1 MKKIFSKYFV
11 VAVVAVAMGCISSC
25 KDFDDEMY
33 MSLRGEDVGLENKF
47 ATNLKDSIAKL
58 RNEMKDSLAVARQ
71 ERKALQADLDVHV
84 AYAEAT
90 YATKT
95 ELAAE
100 KSALEQQ
107 IAAGDAALQTKL
119 NATNTRIDSLNKEL
133 NDKIIPQIEFLV
145 GKIGEA
151 EGTLKDAEDRL
162 AKIETEY
169 ATIEYVEDTF
179 ADYYKKAEVYNK
191 EEVDEMLSREKLK
204 ETLFGDSEG
213 GSGEDNPVVESIVQI
228 INQQFY
234 GDGGTTGTPIANLS
248 ELRALAEKADST
260 ATANATSI
268 ETMQN
273 LIDQI
278 KQCNC
283 PVLVDRVVALEN
295 KMDSIEK
302 VCKDL
307 EYNFNV
313 LESRVDTLSGIEET
327 KALAQQAQQKA
338 EQYAK
343 EYTDAA
349 LDAILDYV
357 NPRFTSIEEML
368 AEFYT
373 QIENHADQLLAHDA
387 SIAALNDSVNL
398 LRSDLT
404 SLEERVKKN
413 EEAIASLADRVQN
426 VEDALKNRISGIVL
440 QATKSPVVGYLNI
453 PMGIKSNVLAAYYGE
468 AMNDVYFPTIRT
480 TNLISG
486 EAFTEEEAALLGFS
500 EELLAGEGEVLI
512 DDAEGNAGTLYV
524 TINPAEVDL
533 TGVEFSLVN
542 SRDEVSYVTLG
553 EFNKSEEKLTFG
565 YTRAAQGFYETKAT
579 ITAENVAN
587 AKIRVEYDDVQELAS
602 ELKSSVENLN
612 VNFTGIATSLQ
623 AIVNDVADA
632 TALKA
637 SWEDKMEPYTH
648 NVYSEFALAAMT
660 VKPLSFQFM
669 QGFEM
674 KNFPGITRVSNFIN
688 NAIDKINIALPTFDM
703 DFTAPEIK
711 KIQIKDFDELGV
723 NCIIETTVKYE
734 LNMTVPVE
742 DVVIGEQTVVVP
754 GQTIT
759 VPVAEQKGYGEIN
772 GEKVEVIVPAT
783 TVDVVVNGTTV
794 KVAEQVIT
802 INDVVVNKT
811 LEIPVKYDMTD
822 IIKDLYGN
830 VTEPIEDV
838 NKMLGDLEDFMD
850 DVNKMLEELDAIN
863 DIEQS
868 ITDAKNDIKKEL
880 NGYLERLNNKLCG
893 AINSVH
899 DRLQPNMLLKT
910 EDGFAMLSQVENK
923 PTVLEAANCIL
934 VPTTYT
940 GELLVPAFKKY
951 VAVVGVKDAE
961 GNDVTSAEIANVN
974 TGKLNTVLA
983 GSTTDVEFAGKSGYT
998 YEIVYSA
1005 LDYSGKYSNVRYY
1018 VTVK

>member
-25 KDFDDEMY
+25 KDFDDEIY
-33 MSLRGEDVGLENKF
+33 MSLNKGD
-47 ATNLKDSIAKL
+47 AALKQDLADSIAKL

-71 ERKALQADLDVHV
+71 ERVGLM
-84 AYAEAT
+84 
-90 YATKT
+90 
-95 ELAAE
+95 
-100 KSALEQQ
+100 
-107 IAAGDAALQTKL
+107 TKL
-119 NATNTRIDSLNKEL
+119 KNHIADAKLKHQELERLIQENANADAVTKLELERKIANLKSEL
-133 NDKIIPQIEFLV
+133 NDKIAAEVEKIMAEI
-145 GKIGEA
+145 GKI
-151 EGTLKDAEDRL
+151 DARL
-162 AKIETEY
+162 
-169 ATIEYVEDTF
+169 ATIEADYAKLSYVDSEIQKVKDMF

-191 EEVDEMLSREKLK
+191 DEVDEMLSREELNK
-204 ETLFGDSEG
+204 TLFGDSEG
-213 GSGEDNPVVESIVQI
+213 GPSEESPIVESIVQI

-248 ELRALAEKADST
+248 ELRELAENADLTASANST
-260 ATANATSI
+260 EIAT
-268 ETMQN
+268 MKN

-283 PVLVDRVVALEN
+283 PVLVDRVVALES

-302 VCKDL
+302 VCKNL
-307 EYNFNV
+307 EDNFAV

-349 LDAILDYV
+349 LNAILDYV

-413 EEAIASLADRVQN
+413 EEAIASLTDRVQN

-579 ITAENVAN
+579 ITAENAAN

-637 SWEDKMEPYTH
+637 SWEDKMKPYTH

-669 QGFEM
+669 QNFEM

-688 NAIDKINIALPTFDM
+688 NAIDKINI
-703 DFTAPEIK
+703 EISID
-711 KIQIKDFDELGV
+711 KIDK
-723 NCIIETTVKYE
+723 IEISDID
-734 LNMTVPVE
+734 VPS
-742 DVVIGEQTVVVP
+742 
-754 GQTIT
+754 
-759 VPVAEQKGYGEIN
+759 
-772 GEKVEVIVPAT
+772 
-783 TVDVVVNGTTV
+783 
-794 KVAEQVIT
+794 
-802 INDVVVNKT
+802 
-811 LEIPVKYDMTD
+811 
-822 IIKDLYGN
+822 
-830 VTEPIEDV
+830 
-838 NKMLGDLEDFMD
+838 F
-850 DVNKMLEELDAIN
+850 EELDVNTVVNTFVTIEGTEYPIEVPVKDVVEELYNGMTEPFDNVNEMLADLEKQVNDMLEQLNAVN

-893 AINSVH
+893 VINSVH

-910 EDGFAMLSQVENK
+910 EDGFAMLSQVEKK
-923 PTVLEAANCIL
+923 PTVLEAANCVL

-951 VAVVGVKDAE
+951 VAVVNVKDAE

-998 YEIVYSA
+998 YELVYSA

>member
-25 KDFDDEMY
+25 KDFDDEIY
-33 MSLRGEDVGLENKF
+33 MSLNKGD
-47 ATNLKDSIAKL
+47 AALKQDLADSIAKL

-71 ERKALQADLDVHV
+71 ERVDLMTKLKNHIAD
-84 AYAEAT
+84 AELKHQELERLIQENANADA
-90 YATKT
+90 ATKR
-95 ELAAE
+95 ELEGKIANL
-100 KSALEQQ
+100 KS
-107 IAAGDAALQTKL
+107 
-119 NATNTRIDSLNKEL
+119 EL
-133 NDKIIPQIEFLV
+133 NDKIAAEVEKIMAEI
-145 GKIGEA
+145 GKI
-151 EGTLKDAEDRL
+151 DARL
-162 AKIETEY
+162 
-169 ATIEYVEDTF
+169 ATIEADYAKLSYVDGEIQKVKDMF

-191 EEVDEMLSREKLK
+191 DEVDEMLSREELNK
-204 ETLFGDSEG
+204 TLFGDSEG
-213 GSGEDNPVVESIVQI
+213 GPSEGNPIVGSIVQI
-228 INQQFY
+228 INQQLY

-248 ELRALAEKADST
+248 ELRELAKKADST
-260 ATANATSI
+260 ATANAAKI
-268 ETMQN
+268 ATMDS
-273 LIDQI
+273 LISQI
-278 KQCNC
+278 KQCTC
-283 PVLVDRVVALEN
+283 PVLVDRVIALET
-295 KMDSIEK
+295 KMDSIKE
-302 VCKDL
+302 VCKNL

-349 LDAILDYV
+349 LNAILDYV

-413 EEAIASLADRVQN
+413 EEAIASLTDRVQN

-440 QATKSPVVGYLNI
+440 QATKSPVVGYFNI

-500 EELLAGEGEVLI
+500 EELIAGEGEVLI
-512 DDAEGNAGTLYV
+512 DDAEGNVGTLYV

-553 EFNKSEEKLTFG
+553 ELEKSEEKLTFG
-565 YTRAAQGFYETKAT
+565 YTRAANGFYEAKAT
-579 ITAENVAN
+579 ISATDAVN
-587 AKIRVEYDDVQELAS
+587 AKIRVDLEDMKGLVS
-602 ELKSSVENLN
+602 ELKNGLTNGNMNFANLAASIQSV
-612 VNFTGIATSLQ
+612 
-623 AIVNDVADA
+623 VNDVADA

-648 NVYSEFALAAMT
+648 NVYSEYALAAMT
-660 VKPLSFQFM
+660 VQPLSFQFM
-669 QGFEM
+669 QNVNM
-674 KNFPGITRVSNFIN
+674 QSFPGISRISNFIN
-688 NAIDKINIALPTFDM
+688 STIDKINISLPKFDM

-711 KIQIKDFDELGV
+711 KIAIKDFDELGV
-723 NCIIETTVKYE
+723 NCMIEMNVEYE
-734 LNMTVPVE
+734 LNMSIPVE
-742 DVVIGEQTVVVP
+742 DVIIKEQEILVP

-759 VPVAEQKGYGEIN
+759 VPVPEQK
-772 GEKVEVIVPAT
+772 T
-783 TVDVVVNGTTV
+783 TAVVNGETVEITIPAGTTTVTIDDKTV
-794 KVAEQVIT
+794 KVKEQVIE
-802 INDVVVNKT
+802 IANVPVNET
-811 LEIPVKYDMTD
+811 LQIPVKYDMTD

-838 NKMLGDLEDFMD
+838 NAMLGDLEDFMD

-868 ITDAKNDIKKEL
+868 ITDAKNGIKNEL
-880 NGYLERLNNKLCG
+880 NKFLENLNNSLCN
-893 AINSVH
+893 AINSIN
-899 DRLQPNMLLKT
+899 DRIQPNLLLKT
-910 EDGFAMLSQVENK
+910 EGGFAMLSQVENM
-923 PTVLEAANCIL
+923 PTVLEAANCVL

-940 GELLVPAFKKY
+940 GELIAPAFKKY

>member
-1 MKKIFSKYFV
+1 MMKKIFSKYFV

-25 KDFDDEMY
+25 KDFDDEIY
-33 MSLRGEDVGLENKF
+33 MSLNKGD
-47 ATNLKDSIAKL
+47 AALKQDLADSIAKL

-71 ERKALQADLDVHV
+71 ERVDLMTKLRNHIAD
-84 AYAEAT
+84 AELKHQELERLIQENANADA
-90 YATKT
+90 ATKL
-95 ELAAE
+95 ELEGKIANL
-100 KSALEQQ
+100 KS
-107 IAAGDAALQTKL
+107 
-119 NATNTRIDSLNKEL
+119 EL
-133 NDKIIPQIEFLV
+133 NDKIAAEVEKIMTEI
-145 GKIGEA
+145 GKI
-151 EGTLKDAEDRL
+151 DARL
-162 AKIETEY
+162 
-169 ATIEYVEDTF
+169 ATIEADYAKLSYVDSEIQKVKDMF
-179 ADYYKKAEVYNK
+179 ADYYKKAEADAEFIDN
-191 EEVDEMLSREKLK
+191 EELQAALK
-204 ETLFGDSEG
+204 DLMNNQEATEA
-213 GSGEDNPVVESIVQI
+213 ITQI

-234 GDGGTTGTPIANLS
+234 GDGGATGTPVANLS
-248 ELRALAEKADST
+248 DLRELAEKADST

-268 ETMQN
+268 ETMQD

-283 PVLVDRVVALEN
+283 PVLVDRVEALEA
-295 KMDSIEK
+295 KMDSIEN
-302 VCKDL
+302 VCKNL
-307 EYNFNV
+307 EDNFAV

-327 KALAQQAQQKA
+327 KALAQQAQEKA

-349 LDAILDYV
+349 LDAILNYV
-357 NPRFTSIEEML
+357 NPSFTSIEEML

-373 QIENHADQLLAHDA
+373 QIEDHADQLLAHDA
-387 SIAALNDSVNL
+387 YINNLKDSVNL

-413 EEAIASLADRVQN
+413 EEAIASLTDRVQN

-440 QATKSPVVGYLNI
+440 QATKSPVVGYFNI

-500 EELLAGEGEVLI
+500 EELLAGEGEALI

-524 TINPAEVDL
+524 TINPAEVNLD
-533 TGVEFSLVN
+533 GIEFSLVN
-542 SRDEVSYVTLG
+542 SKDDVSYVTLG

-579 ITAENVAN
+579 ITAENAAN
-587 AKIRVEYDDVQELAS
+587 AKIRVDLEDMKGLVS
-602 ELKSSVENLN
+602 ELKNGLTNGN
-612 VNFTGIATSLQ
+612 VNFTNLATSIQ
-623 AIVNDVADA
+623 AVVNDLADA
-632 TALKA
+632 TAVKA
-637 SWEDKMEPYTH
+637 SWEDKMGPH
-648 NVYSEFALAAMT
+648 SVYSEYALAAMT
-660 VKPLSFQFM
+660 VQPLSFQFM
-669 QGFEM
+669 QNVNM
-674 KNFPGITRVSNFIN
+674 QSFPGISRISNFIN
-688 NAIDKINIALPTFDM
+688 STIDKINISLPKFDM

-711 KIQIKDFDELGV
+711 KIAIKDFDELGV
-723 NCIIETTVKYE
+723 NCIIETTVKYN
-734 LNMTVPVE
+734 LNMSIPVA
-742 DVVIGEQTVVVP
+742 DVTVP
-754 GQTIT
+754 GQDINVPGTTIT
-759 VPVAEQKGYGEIN
+759 VPEQTVTT
-772 GEKVEVIVPAT
+772 KVNSEDVTIVIPAQKVT
-783 TVDVVVNGTTV
+783 IDGQKVKVDGTTV
-794 KVAEQVIT
+794 KIANVE
-802 INDVVVNKT
+802 VNEV

-838 NKMLGDLEDFMD
+838 NAMLGDLEEFMD
-850 DVNKMLEELDAIN
+850 DVNNMLDQLGAIN
-863 DIEQS
+863 DLEQS
-868 ITDAKNDIKKEL
+868 ITDAKNGIKNEL
-880 NGYLERLNNKLCG
+880 NKFLENLNNSLCN
-893 AINSVH
+893 AINSIN
-899 DRLQPNMLLKT
+899 DRIQPNLLLKT
-910 EDGFAMLSQVENK
+910 EGGFAMLSQVENM
-923 PTVLEAANCIL
+923 PTVLEAANCVL

-940 GELLVPAFKKY
+940 GELIAPAFKKF
-951 VAVVGVKDAE
+951 VAVTNVKDAE

>member
-1 MKKIFSKYFV
+1 MMKKIFSKYFV

-25 KDFDDEMY
+25 KDFDDEIY
-33 MSLRGEDVGLENKF
+33 MSLNKGD
-47 ATNLKDSIAKL
+47 AALKQDLADSIAKL

-71 ERKALQADLDVHV
+71 ERVDLMTKLKNHIAD
-84 AYAEAT
+84 AELKHQELERLIQENANADA
-90 YATKT
+90 ATKR
-95 ELAAE
+95 ELEGKIANL
-100 KSALEQQ
+100 KS
-107 IAAGDAALQTKL
+107 
-119 NATNTRIDSLNKEL
+119 EL
-133 NDKIIPQIEFLV
+133 NDKIAAEVEKIMAEI
-145 GKIGEA
+145 GKI
-151 EGTLKDAEDRL
+151 DARL
-162 AKIETEY
+162 
-169 ATIEYVEDTF
+169 ATIEADYAKLSYVDGEIQKVKDMF

-191 EEVDEMLSREKLK
+191 DEVDEMLSREELNK
-204 ETLFGDSEG
+204 TLFGDSEG
-213 GSGEDNPVVESIVQI
+213 GPSEGNPIVGSIVQI
-228 INQQFY
+228 INQQLY

-248 ELRALAEKADST
+248 ELRELAKKADST
-260 ATANATSI
+260 ATANAAKI
-268 ETMQN
+268 ATMDS
-273 LIDQI
+273 LISQI
-278 KQCNC
+278 KQCTC
-283 PVLVDRVVALEN
+283 PVLVDRVIALET
-295 KMDSIEK
+295 KMDSIKE
-302 VCKDL
+302 VCKNL

-338 EQYAK
+338 EQYVK

-349 LDAILDYV
+349 LNAILDYV

-440 QATKSPVVGYLNI
+440 QATKSPVVGYFNI

-468 AMNDVYFPTIRT
+468 ALNDVYFPTIRT
-480 TNLISG
+480 ANLVSG
-486 EAFTEEEAALLGFS
+486 EPLTEAEAALLGLND
-500 EELLAGEGEVLI
+500 EALYGQGEVLI
-512 DDAEGNAGTLYV
+512 DDAEGNAGTLYM

-533 TGVEFSLVN
+533 EGVEFALVN
-542 SRDEVSYVTLG
+542 SVEETSYVILS
-553 EFNKSEEKLTFG
+553 EPVESEEKLTFG
-565 YTRAAQGFYETKAT
+565 YTRAGNGFYEAKAT
-579 ITAENVAN
+579 ISAENAAN
-587 AKIRVEYDDVQELAS
+587 AKIRVEYDDVKELAS

-612 VNFTGIATSLQ
+612 VNFTGIATSIQ

-632 TALKA
+632 TAVKA
-637 SWEDKMEPYTH
+637 SWEDKMETH
-648 NVYSEFALAAMT
+648 NVYSEYALAAMT

-669 QGFEM
+669 QNFEM

-723 NCIIETTVKYE
+723 NCIIETTVQYE

-754 GQTIT
+754 GQTIS

-794 KVAEQVIT
+794 KVDEQVIT

-838 NKMLGDLEDFMD
+838 NAMLGDFEDFMD
-850 DVNKMLEELDAIN
+850 DVNKMLEQLDAIN

-923 PTVLEAANCIL
+923 PTVIEAANCVL

-951 VAVVGVKDAE
+951 VAVVNVKDAE

>member
-25 KDFDDEMY
+25 KDFDDEIY
-33 MSLRGEDVGLENKF
+33 MSLNKGD
-47 ATNLKDSIAKL
+47 AALKQDLADSIAKL

-71 ERKALQADLDVHV
+71 ERVDLMTKLKNHIAD
-84 AYAEAT
+84 AELKHQELERLIQENANADA
-90 YATKT
+90 ATKL
-95 ELAAE
+95 ELEGKIANL
-100 KSALEQQ
+100 KS
-107 IAAGDAALQTKL
+107 
-119 NATNTRIDSLNKEL
+119 EL
-133 NDKIIPQIEFLV
+133 NDKIAAEVEKIMAEI
-145 GKIGEA
+145 GKI
-151 EGTLKDAEDRL
+151 DVRL
-162 AKIETEY
+162 
-169 ATIEYVEDTF
+169 ATIEADYAKLSYVDSEIQKVKDMF
-179 ADYYKKAEVYNK
+179 ADYYKKAEADAEFIDN
-191 EEVDEMLSREKLK
+191 EELQAALK
-204 ETLFGDSEG
+204 DLMNNQEATEA
-213 GSGEDNPVVESIVQI
+213 ITQI

-234 GDGGTTGTPIANLS
+234 GDGGATGTPVANLS
-248 ELRALAEKADST
+248 DLRELAEKADST

-268 ETMQN
+268 ETMQD

-283 PVLVDRVVALEN
+283 PVLVDRVEALEA
-295 KMDSIEK
+295 KMDSIEN
-302 VCKDL
+302 VCKNL
-307 EYNFNV
+307 EDNFAV

-327 KALAQQAQQKA
+327 KALAQQAQEKA

-349 LDAILDYV
+349 LDAILNYV

-373 QIENHADQLLAHDA
+373 QIEDHADQLLAHDA
-387 SIAALNDSVNL
+387 DINNLKDSVNL

-413 EEAIASLADRVQN
+413 EEAIASLTDRVQN

-440 QATKSPVVGYLNI
+440 QATKSPVVGYFNI

-553 EFNKSEEKLTFG
+553 ELEKSEEKLTFG
-565 YTRAAQGFYETKAT
+565 YTRAANGFYEAKAT
-579 ITAENVAN
+579 ISATDAVN
-587 AKIRVEYDDVQELAS
+587 AKIRVDLEDMKGLVS
-602 ELKSSVENLN
+602 ELKNGLTNGNMNFANLAASIQSV
-612 VNFTGIATSLQ
+612 
-623 AIVNDVADA
+623 VNDVADA

-648 NVYSEFALAAMT
+648 NVYSEYALAAMT
-660 VKPLSFQFM
+660 VQPLSFQFM
-669 QGFEM
+669 QNVNM
-674 KNFPGITRVSNFIN
+674 QSFPGISRISNFIN
-688 NAIDKINIALPTFDM
+688 STIDKINISLPKFDM

-711 KIQIKDFDELGV
+711 KIAIKDFDELGV
-723 NCIIETTVKYE
+723 NCMIEMNVEYE
-734 LNMTVPVE
+734 LNMSIPVE
-742 DVVIGEQTVVVP
+742 DVIIKEQEILVP

-759 VPVAEQKGYGEIN
+759 VPVPEQK
-772 GEKVEVIVPAT
+772 T
-783 TVDVVVNGTTV
+783 TAVVNGETVEITIPAGTTTVTIDDKTV
-794 KVAEQVIT
+794 KVKEQVIE
-802 INDVVVNKT
+802 IANVPVNET
-811 LEIPVKYDMTD
+811 LQIPVKYDMTD

-838 NKMLGDLEDFMD
+838 NAMLGDLEDFMD

-868 ITDAKNDIKKEL
+868 ITDAKNGIKNEL
-880 NGYLERLNNKLCG
+880 NKFLENLNNSLCN
-893 AINSVH
+893 AINSIN
-899 DRLQPNMLLKT
+899 DRIQPNLLLKT
-910 EDGFAMLSQVENK
+910 EGGFAMLSQVENM
-923 PTVLEAANCIL
+923 PTVLEAANCVL

-940 GELLVPAFKKY
+940 GELIAPAFKKY

>member
-58 RNEMKDSLAVARQ
+58 RTEMKDSLSVARQ
-71 ERKALQADLDVHV
+71 ERQEIQDSLDRYILKAEKL
-84 AYAEAT
+84 
-90 YATKT
+90 YATKE
-95 ELAAE
+95 ELADTAE
-100 KSALEQQ
+100 VL
-107 IAAGDAALQTKL
+107 
-119 NATNTRIDSLNKEL
+119 REL
-133 NDKIIPQIEFLV
+133 
-145 GKIGEA
+145 
-151 EGTLKDAEDRL
+151 L
-162 AKIETEY
+162 AKEIEETVDSITVVADSVGRVAGRVKVLEENYEKLDEIY
-169 ATIEYVEDTF
+169 ATIESVEDTLES
-179 ADYYKKAEVYNK
+179 YYTMA
-191 EEVDEMLSREKLK
+191 EVDELISDENLEKALK
-204 ETLFGDSEG
+204 RILKKKDDGETPGE
-213 GSGEDNPVVESIVQI
+213 GEDPLDVRGMIQQIVYEMFRNSES
-228 INQQFY
+228 
-234 GDGGTTGTPIANLS
+234 GDEESPFDLS
-248 ELRALAEKADST
+248 DLTNKAETAYDKALANET
-260 ATANATSI
+260 AI
-268 ETMQN
+268 QTMQG
-273 LIDQI
+273 LINQI

-283 PVLVDRVVALEN
+283 PVLVERVEVLEN

-327 KALAQQAQQKA
+327 KALAQQAQNKA

-349 LDAILDYV
+349 LDAVLDYV

-387 SIAALNDSVNL
+387 SIAALKDSVEL

-404 SLEERVKKN
+404 SLEKRIKKN
-413 EEAIASLADRVQN
+413 EEAIEDLTERMEI
-426 VEDALKNRISGIVL
+426 VEGALQNRISSVVL
-440 QATKSPVVGYLNI
+440 QATKSPVVGYFNI
-453 PMGIKSNVLAAYYGE
+453 PMGVKSNVLAAYYGE

-480 TNLISG
+480 ANLISG
-486 EAFTEEEAALLGFS
+486 EPLTEAEAALLNLKDEVLYGQ
-500 EELLAGEGEVLI
+500 GEVLI
-512 DDAEGNAGTLYV
+512 DDTEGNAGTLYV

-533 TGVEFSLVN
+533 TGVYFNLVN
-542 SRDEVSYVTLG
+542 SLDEVSYVTLG
-553 EFNKSEEKLTFG
+553 SFEESKEKLTFG
-565 YTRAAQGFYETKAT
+565 YTRAANGFYEAKAT
-579 ITAENVAN
+579 ITAKDAAN
-587 AKIRVEYDDVQELAS
+587 AKIRVEYDDVKELAS
-602 ELKSSVENLN
+602 ELKNSVENLN

-623 AIVNDVADA
+623 SIVNDVADA
-632 TALKA
+632 TAVKA
-637 SWEDKMEPYTH
+637 YWKDDMGDH
-648 NVYSEFALAAMT
+648 NVYSEYALAAMT

-669 QGFEM
+669 QNFEM

-723 NCIIETTVKYE
+723 NCIIETTVQYE
-734 LNMTVPVE
+734 LNMTVPVD

-754 GQTIT
+754 GQTIS

-783 TVDVVVNGTTV
+783 TVDVIVNGTTV
-794 KVAEQVIT
+794 KVDEQVIT

-838 NKMLGDLEDFMD
+838 NAMLGDLEDFMD
-850 DVNKMLEELDAIN
+850 DVNKMLEQLDAIN

-910 EDGFAMLSQVENK
+910 EDGFAMLSQVKNM
-923 PTVLEAANCIL
+923 PTELDAANCVL

-951 VAVVGVKDAE
+951 VAVVNVKDAE

-983 GSTTDVEFAGKSGYT
+983 GSTTEIEFAGKSGYT
-998 YEIVYSA
+998 YELVYSA

>member
-33 MSLRGEDVGLENKF
+33 SELRGQDVALKTDLDALRQEMLAGLEN
-47 ATNLKDSIAKL
+47 
-58 RNEMKDSLAVARQ
+58 ARQ
-71 ERKALQADLDVHV
+71 EREALQTALNEYIAH
-84 AYAEAT
+84 AEAT
-90 YATKT
+90 YATKA

-100 KSALEQQ
+100 KAALENLIQQ
-107 IAAGDAALQTKL
+107 NASADAATKTELLNKIAALDTRVKALE
-119 NATNTRIDSLNKEL
+119 DEL
-133 NDKIIPQIEFLV
+133 DKVVPQVENLIA
-145 GKIGEA
+145 KIGEA

-162 AKIETEY
+162 AKLEADY
-169 ATIEYVEDTF
+169 ATKQYVDEKF
-179 ADYYKKAEVYNK
+179 ADYYNKAATDDKFVDNDELQAALKDLMNN
-191 EEVDEMLSREKLK
+191 EEATEAI
-204 ETLFGDSEG
+204 T
-213 GSGEDNPVVESIVQI
+213 QI

-234 GDGGTTGTPIANLS
+234 GDGGGEGTPVANLS
-248 ELRALAEKADST
+248 DLRELAEKADST

-268 ETMQN
+268 EAMKKQ
-273 LIDQI
+273 IEQI

-295 KMDSIEK
+295 KMDSIKE
-302 VCKDL
+302 VCKNL

-327 KALAQQAQQKA
+327 KALAQQAQEKA

-413 EEAIASLADRVQN
+413 EEAIASLTDRVQN

-480 TNLISG
+480 ANLVSG
-486 EAFTEEEAALLGFS
+486 EPLTEAEAALLGLND
-500 EELLAGEGEVLI
+500 EVLYGQGEVLI
-512 DDAEGNAGTLYV
+512 DDAEGNAGTLYM

-533 TGVEFSLVN
+533 EGVEFALVN
-542 SRDEVSYVTLG
+542 SIEETSYVTLS
-553 EFNKSEEKLTFG
+553 EPVESEEKLTFG
-565 YTRAAQGFYETKAT
+565 YTRAGNGFYEAKAT
-579 ITAENVAN
+579 ISAENAAN
-587 AKIRVEYDDVQELAS
+587 AKIRVEYDDVKELAS
-602 ELKSSVENLN
+602 KLKSSVENLN
-612 VNFTGIATSLQ
+612 VNFTGIATSIQ

-632 TALKA
+632 TAVKA
-637 SWEDKMEPYTH
+637 SWEDKMETH
-648 NVYSEFALAAMT
+648 NVYSEYALAAMT

-669 QGFEM
+669 QNFEM

-723 NCIIETTVKYE
+723 NCIIETTVQYE

-754 GQTIT
+754 GQTIS

-794 KVAEQVIT
+794 KVDEQVIT

-838 NKMLGDLEDFMD
+838 NAMLGDLEDFMD
-850 DVNKMLEELDAIN
+850 DVNKMLEQLDAIN

-923 PTVLEAANCIL
+923 PTVIEAVNCVL

-951 VAVVGVKDAE
+951 VAVVNVKDAE

-1005 LDYSGKYSNVRYY
+1005 LDYRGKYSNVRYY

>member
-33 MSLRGEDVGLENKF
+33 MSLRGEDVGLQK
-47 ATNLKDSIAKL
+47 NLTDSIAKL

-71 ERKALQADLDVHV
+71 ERNDLRTDLNNHITL
-84 AYAEAT
+84 AENT

-95 ELAAE
+95 ALKDSIAD
-100 KSALEQQ
+100 LEQRLLV
-107 IAAGDAALQTKL
+107 ADGNLKTELQGKINKT
-119 NATNTRIDSLNKEL
+119 NARIDSLNAEL
-133 NDKIIPQIEFLV
+133 NTKHIPNIE
-145 GKIGEA
+145 KNI
-151 EGTLKDAEDRL
+151 KDIAALDGRIKADSVRL
-162 AKIETEY
+162 DNIEKTY
-169 ATIEYVEDTF
+169 ATIQFVKDTLNN
-179 ADYYKKAEVYNK
+179 YYTKAEVDEK
-191 EEVDEMLSREKLK
+191 FVDNDELHAALRDLMNNQEAT
-204 ETLFGDSEG
+204 EAIT
-213 GSGEDNPVVESIVQI
+213 QI

-302 VCKDL
+302 VCKNL

-373 QIENHADQLLAHDA
+373 QIENHADQLLAYDA
-387 SIAALNDSVNL
+387 DINNLKDSVNL

-413 EEAIASLADRVQN
+413 EEAIASLTDRVQN

-579 ITAENVAN
+579 ITAENAAN

-637 SWEDKMEPYTH
+637 SWEDKMKPYTH

-669 QGFEM
+669 QNFEM

-723 NCIIETTVKYE
+723 NCIIETTVQYE

-754 GQTIT
+754 GQTIS

-794 KVAEQVIT
+794 KVDEQVIT

-838 NKMLGDLEDFMD
+838 NAMLGDLEDFMD
-850 DVNKMLEELDAIN
+850 DVNKMLEQLDAIN

-923 PTVLEAANCIL
+923 PTVIEAANCVL

-951 VAVVGVKDAE
+951 VAVVNVKDAE

>member
-25 KDFDDEMY
+25 KDFDDEIY
-33 MSLRGEDVGLENKF
+33 MSLNKGD
-47 ATNLKDSIAKL
+47 AALKQDLADSIAKL

-71 ERKALQADLDVHV
+71 ERVGLMTKLKNHIAD
-84 AYAEAT
+84 AELKHQELERLIQENANADA
-90 YATKT
+90 ATKR
-95 ELAAE
+95 ELEGKIANL
-100 KSALEQQ
+100 KS
-107 IAAGDAALQTKL
+107 
-119 NATNTRIDSLNKEL
+119 EL
-133 NDKIIPQIEFLV
+133 NDKIAAEVEKIMAEI
-145 GKIGEA
+145 GKI
-151 EGTLKDAEDRL
+151 DARL
-162 AKIETEY
+162 
-169 ATIEYVEDTF
+169 ATIEADYAKLSYVDGEIQKVKDMF

-191 EEVDEMLSREKLK
+191 DEVDEMLSREELNK
-204 ETLFGDSEG
+204 TLFGDSEG
-213 GSGEDNPVVESIVQI
+213 GPSEGNPIVGSIVQI
-228 INQQFY
+228 INQQLY
-234 GDGGTTGTPIANLS
+234 GDGGTTGTSIANLS
-248 ELRALAEKADST
+248 ELRELAKKADST
-260 ATANATSI
+260 ATANAAKI
-268 ETMQN
+268 ATMDS
-273 LIDQI
+273 LISQI
-278 KQCNC
+278 KQCTC
-283 PVLVDRVVALEN
+283 PVLVDRVIALET
-295 KMDSIEK
+295 KMDSIKE
-302 VCKDL
+302 VCKNL

-349 LDAILDYV
+349 LNAILDYV

-387 SIAALNDSVNL
+387 SIAAMNDSVNL

-413 EEAIASLADRVQN
+413 EEAIASLTDRVQN

-440 QATKSPVVGYLNI
+440 QATKSPVVGYFNI

-468 AMNDVYFPTIRT
+468 ALNDVYFPTIRT
-480 TNLISG
+480 ANLVSG
-486 EAFTEEEAALLGFS
+486 EPLTEAEAALLGLND
-500 EELLAGEGEVLI
+500 EALYGQGEVLI
-512 DDAEGNAGTLYV
+512 DDAEGNAGTLYM

-533 TGVEFSLVN
+533 EGVEFALVN
-542 SRDEVSYVTLG
+542 SVEETSYVILS
-553 EFNKSEEKLTFG
+553 EPVESEEKLTFG
-565 YTRAAQGFYETKAT
+565 YTRAGNGFYEAKAT
-579 ITAENVAN
+579 ISAENAAN
-587 AKIRVEYDDVQELAS
+587 AKIRVEYDDVKELAS

-612 VNFTGIATSLQ
+612 VNFTGIATSIQ

-632 TALKA
+632 TAVKA
-637 SWEDKMEPYTH
+637 SWEDKMETH
-648 NVYSEFALAAMT
+648 NVYSEYALAAMT

-723 NCIIETTVKYE
+723 NCIIETTVQYE

-754 GQTIT
+754 GQTIS

-794 KVAEQVIT
+794 KVDEQVIT

-838 NKMLGDLEDFMD
+838 NAMLGDLEDFMD
-850 DVNKMLEELDAIN
+850 DVNKMLEQLDAIN

-910 EDGFAMLSQVENK
+910 EDGFAMLSQVENM
-923 PTVLEAANCIL
+923 PTVLEAANCVL

-940 GELLVPAFKKY
+940 GELIAPAFKKY

>member
-1 MKKIFSKYFV
+1 MMKKIFSKYFV

-33 MSLRGEDVGLENKF
+33 SELRGQDVALKTDLDALRQEMLAGLEN
-47 ATNLKDSIAKL
+47 
-58 RNEMKDSLAVARQ
+58 ARQ
-71 ERKALQADLDVHV
+71 EREALQTALNEHI
-84 AYAEAT
+84 AHAEAT
-90 YATKT
+90 YATKA

-100 KSALEQQ
+100 KAALENLIQQ
-107 IAAGDAALQTKL
+107 NANADAATKAELLNKIAALDTRVKALE
-119 NATNTRIDSLNKEL
+119 DEL
-133 NDKIIPQIEFLV
+133 DKVVPQVENLIA
-145 GKIGEA
+145 KIGEA

-162 AKIETEY
+162 AKLEADY
-169 ATIEYVEDTF
+169 ATKQYVDEKF
-179 ADYYKKAEVYNK
+179 ADYYNKAATDEK
-191 EEVDEMLSREKLK
+191 FVDNDELQAALENLM
-204 ETLFGDSEG
+204 DNEG
-213 GSGEDNPVVESIVQI
+213 AAEAVTKI
-228 INQQFY
+228 IYQQLY
-234 GDGGTTGTPIANLS
+234 GDGGDEETPVANLS
-248 ELRALAEKADST
+248 DLRELAEKADST

-268 ETMQN
+268 EAMKKQ
-273 LIDQI
+273 IEQI

-295 KMDSIEK
+295 KMDSIEN
-302 VCKDL
+302 VCKNL
-307 EYNFNV
+307 EDNFAV

-327 KALAQQAQQKA
+327 KALAQQAQEKA

-349 LDAILDYV
+349 LNAILDYV

-398 LRSDLT
+398 LRADLT

-440 QATKSPVVGYLNI
+440 QATKSPVVGYFNI

-468 AMNDVYFPTIRT
+468 ALNDVYFPTIRT
-480 TNLISG
+480 ANLVSG
-486 EAFTEEEAALLGFS
+486 EPLTEAEAALLGLND
-500 EELLAGEGEVLI
+500 EVLYGQGEVLI
-512 DDAEGNAGTLYV
+512 DDAEGNAGTLYM

-533 TGVEFSLVN
+533 EGVEFALVN
-542 SRDEVSYVTLG
+542 SVEETSYVILN
-553 EFNKSEEKLTFG
+553 EPVESEEKLTFG
-565 YTRAAQGFYETKAT
+565 YTRAGNGFYEAKAT
-579 ITAENVAN
+579 ISAENAAN
-587 AKIRVEYDDVQELAS
+587 AKIRVEYDDVKELAS
-602 ELKSSVENLN
+602 ELKNSVENLN
-612 VNFTGIATSLQ
+612 VNFTGIATSIQ

-632 TALKA
+632 TAVKA
-637 SWEDKMEPYTH
+637 SWEDKMETH
-648 NVYSEFALAAMT
+648 NVYSEYALAAMT

-711 KIQIKDFDELGV
+711 KIQIKNFDELGV
-723 NCIIETTVKYE
+723 NCIIETTVQYE

-759 VPVAEQKGYGEIN
+759 VPIAEQKGYGEIN

-838 NKMLGDLEDFMD
+838 NAMLGDLEEFMD

-893 AINSVH
+893 VINSVH

-923 PTVLEAANCIL
+923 PTVLEAANCVL

-951 VAVVGVKDAE
+951 VAVVNVKDAE

>member
-1 MKKIFSKYFV
+1 MMKKIFSKYFV

-33 MSLRGEDVGLENKF
+33 SELRGQDVALKTDLDALRQEMLAGLEN
-47 ATNLKDSIAKL
+47 
-58 RNEMKDSLAVARQ
+58 ARQ
-71 ERKALQADLDVHV
+71 EREALQTALNEHI
-84 AYAEAT
+84 AHAEAT
-90 YATKT
+90 YATKA

-100 KSALEQQ
+100 KAALENLIQQ
-107 IAAGDAALQTKL
+107 NANADAATKAELLNKIAALDTRVKALEDELDKVVPQVENLITRIGDA
-119 NATNTRIDSLNKEL
+119 E
-133 NDKIIPQIEFLV
+133 V
-145 GKIGEA
+145 
-151 EGTLKDAEDRL
+151 RL
-162 AKIETEY
+162 DVLEQEY
-169 ATIEYVEDTF
+169 AKTIYVDGEIQKVKEMF
-179 ADYYKKAEVYNK
+179 EDYYTMA
-191 EEVDEMLSREKLK
+191 EVDELLSKEKLN
-204 ETLFGDSEG
+204 ETLFGSGDG
-213 GSGEDNPVVESIVQI
+213 GSGESGGSENPIVQSIINI
-228 INQQFY
+228 INQEFEV
-234 GDGGTTGTPIANLS
+234 DGVGNLS
-248 ELRALAEKADST
+248 ELRELAEKADST
-260 ATANATSI
+260 ASANATSI
-268 ETMQN
+268 EAMKKQ
-273 LIDQI
+273 IEQI

-283 PVLVDRVVALEN
+283 PVLVDRVVALET
-295 KMDSIEK
+295 KMDSIKE
-302 VCKDL
+302 VCKNL

-349 LDAILDYV
+349 LNAILDYV

-373 QIENHADQLLAHDA
+373 QIQNHADQLLAHDA

-413 EEAIASLADRVQN
+413 EEAIASLTDRVQN

-440 QATKSPVVGYLNI
+440 QATKSPVVGYFNI

-468 AMNDVYFPTIRT
+468 ALNDVYFPTIRT
-480 TNLISG
+480 ANLVSG
-486 EAFTEEEAALLGFS
+486 EPLTEAEAALLGLND
-500 EELLAGEGEVLI
+500 EALYGQGEVLI
-512 DDAEGNAGTLYV
+512 DDAEGNAGTLYM

-533 TGVEFSLVN
+533 EGVEFALVN
-542 SRDEVSYVTLG
+542 SVEETSYVILS
-553 EFNKSEEKLTFG
+553 EPVESEEKLTFG
-565 YTRAAQGFYETKAT
+565 YTRAGNGFYEAKAT
-579 ITAENVAN
+579 ISAENAAN
-587 AKIRVEYDDVQELAS
+587 AKIRVEYDDVKELAS

-612 VNFTGIATSLQ
+612 VNFTGIATSIQ

-632 TALKA
+632 TAVKA
-637 SWEDKMEPYTH
+637 SWEDKMETH
-648 NVYSEFALAAMT
+648 NVYSEYALAAMT

-669 QGFEM
+669 QNFEM

-754 GQTIT
+754 GQTIS

-783 TVDVVVNGTTV
+783 TVDVIVNGTTV
-794 KVAEQVIT
+794 KVDEQVIT

-838 NKMLGDLEDFMD
+838 NAMLGDLEDFMD
-850 DVNKMLEELDAIN
+850 DVNKMLEQLDAIN

-880 NGYLERLNNKLCG
+880 NGYLERLNNKLCA

-923 PTVLEAANCIL
+923 PTVIEAANCVL

-951 VAVVGVKDAE
+951 VAVVNVKDAE

>member
-33 MSLRGEDVGLENKF
+33 MSLRGEDVGLQK
-47 ATNLKDSIAKL
+47 NLADSIAQL
-58 RNEMKDSLAVARQ
+58 RKEMKDGLEVARQ
-71 ERKALQADLDVHV
+71 ERDALR
-84 AYAEAT
+84 EALNERIDSVKDN

-95 ELAAE
+95 ELNNA
-100 KSALEQQ
+100 
-107 IAAGDAALQTKL
+107 IAGLRNDLTNADAALKT
-119 NATNTRIDSLNKEL
+119 EL
-133 NDKIIPQIEFLV
+133 LQKI
-145 GKIGEA
+145 
-151 EGTLKDAEDRL
+151 
-162 AKIETEY
+162 
-169 ATIEYVEDTF
+169 
-179 ADYYKKAEVYNK
+179 
-191 EEVDEMLSREKLK
+191 
-204 ETLFGDSEG
+204 
-213 GSGEDNPVVESIVQI
+213 
-228 INQQFY
+228 
-234 GDGGTTGTPIANLS
+234 
-248 ELRALAEKADST
+248 KADSIRIEALEDSITVHLNKITT
-260 ATANATSI
+260 AMTTIGQLDNRIVQDSIRLNNI
-268 ETMQN
+268 ETTYAKLTDVETKLADYLTKVDAEKYTDADELKAEHDSIIKEVKVMLSN
-273 LIDQI
+273 INADGDLYATVTRIIDAKI
-278 KQCNC
+278 KEIFDGLGN
-283 PVLVDRVVALEN
+283 PGEGLEELVKKAQAAADSAKSHAAALEN
-295 KMDSIEK
+295 LRTEIENLATDSKELMDALKER
-302 VCKDL
+302 VA
-307 EYNFNV
+307 V

-327 KALAQQAQQKA
+327 KALANAAEEKA
-338 EQYAK
+338 KAFAK
-343 EYTDAA
+343 EYTDVAC
-349 LDAILDYV
+349 DAILDYV
-357 NPRFTSIEEML
+357 NPRFTSIEELL
-368 AEFYT
+368 AELFV
-373 QIENHADQLLAHDA
+373 EKEAHKDWLLAHDD
-387 SIAALNDSVNL
+387 SIAALRADITDIES
-398 LRSDLT
+398 
-404 SLEERVKKN
+404 RVKKN
-413 EEAIASLADRVQN
+413 EEAIAGLTEKTTDVI
-426 VEDALKNRISGIVL
+426 DAIVNRISSVVL
-440 QATKSPVVGYLNI
+440 QATKSPVVGYFNI

-480 TNLISG
+480 ANLISG
-486 EAFTEEEAALLGFS
+486 DAFTEEEAKLLGFTDKVLF
-500 EELLAGEGEVLI
+500 EQGGVLI
-512 DDAEGNAGTLYV
+512 DTVQGNAGTLYMTV
-524 TINPAEVDL
+524 NPAEVNLDS
-533 TGVEFSLVN
+533 VKFALVN
-542 SRDEVSYVTLG
+542 SVEDTSYVVLS
-553 EFNKSEEKLTFG
+553 KPVASSEKLTFG
-565 YTRAAQGFYETKAT
+565 YTRAANGFYEAKAT
-579 ITAENVAN
+579 VS
-587 AKIRVEYDDVQELAS
+587 AKDAAAAKMRVDLNDVKSLAS

-612 VNFTGIATSLQ
+612 VNFTGIATSIQ
-623 AIVNDVADA
+623 SIVNDVADA
-632 TALKA
+632 TAVRA
-637 SWEDKMEPYTH
+637 SWSDSMGIH
-648 NVYSEFALAAMT
+648 NVYSEYALAAMT

-669 QGFEM
+669 QNFEM

-703 DFTAPEIK
+703 DFTAPEIQ

-723 NCIIETTVKYE
+723 NCIIETTVQYE

-838 NKMLGDLEDFMD
+838 NAMLGDLEDFMD
-850 DVNKMLEELDAIN
+850 DVNKMLEQLDAIN

-923 PTVLEAANCIL
+923 PTVIEAANCVL

>member
-1 MKKIFSKYFV
+1 MMKKIFSKYFV

-58 RNEMKDSLAVARQ
+58 RTEMKDSLSVARQ
-71 ERKALQADLDVHV
+71 ERKEIQDSLDR
-84 AYAEAT
+84 YILKAEKL
-90 YATKT
+90 YATKE
-95 ELAAE
+95 ELADTAE
-100 KSALEQQ
+100 VL
-107 IAAGDAALQTKL
+107 
-119 NATNTRIDSLNKEL
+119 REL
-133 NDKIIPQIEFLV
+133 
-145 GKIGEA
+145 
-151 EGTLKDAEDRL
+151 L
-162 AKIETEY
+162 AKEIEETVDSITVVADSVGRVAGRVKVLEENYEKLDEIY
-169 ATIEYVEDTF
+169 ATIEFVEDTLDNYYTMVEIDTLLSDENF
-179 ADYYKKAEVYNK
+179 AETWTRIFGGKGSGTPGETPGSDEDPFGIRKAIQELVYEMFYKSGSGSSESSFDLSDLTKKAETAYDK
-191 EEVDEMLSREKLK
+191 
-204 ETLFGDSEG
+204 
-213 GSGEDNPVVESIVQI
+213 
-228 INQQFY
+228 
-234 GDGGTTGTPIANLS
+234 
-248 ELRALAEKADST
+248 ALANET
-260 ATANATSI
+260 AI
-268 ETMQN
+268 QTMQG
-273 LIDQI
+273 LINQI

-283 PVLVDRVVALEN
+283 PVLVERVEALEN
-295 KMDSIEK
+295 KMNSIEK

-327 KALAQQAQQKA
+327 KALAQQAQNKA

-349 LDAILDYV
+349 LDAVLDYV

-387 SIAALNDSVNL
+387 SIAALKDSVEL

-404 SLEERVKKN
+404 SLEKRIKKN
-413 EEAIASLADRVQN
+413 EEAIEDLTERMEI
-426 VEDALKNRISGIVL
+426 VEGALQNRISSVVL
-440 QATKSPVVGYLNI
+440 QATKSPVVGYFNI
-453 PMGIKSNVLAAYYGE
+453 PMGVKSNVLAAYYGE

-480 TNLISG
+480 ANLISG
-486 EAFTEEEAALLGFS
+486 EPLTEAEAALLNLKDEVLYGQ
-500 EELLAGEGEVLI
+500 GEVLI
-512 DDAEGNAGTLYV
+512 DDTEGNAGTLYV

-533 TGVEFSLVN
+533 TGVYFNLVN
-542 SRDEVSYVTLG
+542 SLDEVSYVTLG
-553 EFNKSEEKLTFG
+553 SFEESKEKLTFG
-565 YTRAAQGFYETKAT
+565 YTRAANGFYEAKAT
-579 ITAENVAN
+579 ITAKDAAN
-587 AKIRVEYDDVQELAS
+587 AKIRVEYDDVKELAS
-602 ELKSSVENLN
+602 ELKNSVENLN

-623 AIVNDVADA
+623 SIVNDVADA
-632 TALKA
+632 TAVKA
-637 SWEDKMEPYTH
+637 YWKDDMGDH
-648 NVYSEFALAAMT
+648 NVYSEYALAAMT

-669 QGFEM
+669 QNFEM

-688 NAIDKINIALPTFDM
+688 NAIDKINI
-703 DFTAPEIK
+703 EISID
-711 KIQIKDFDELGV
+711 KIDKIEISDIDVPSFEELGINTVV
-723 NCIIETTVKYE
+723 NTFVTIEGTEYPIEVPVKDIIE
-734 LNMTVPVE
+734 
-742 DVVIGEQTVVVP
+742 
-754 GQTIT
+754 
-759 VPVAEQKGYGEIN
+759 
-772 GEKVEVIVPAT
+772 
-783 TVDVVVNGTTV
+783 
-794 KVAEQVIT
+794 
-802 INDVVVNKT
+802 
-811 LEIPVKYDMTD
+811 
-822 IIKDLYGN
+822 DLYNGM
-830 VTEPIEDV
+830 TEPFDNV
-838 NKMLGDLEDFMD
+838 NEMLADLEKQ
-850 DVNKMLEELDAIN
+850 VNDMLEQLDAIN

-910 EDGFAMLSQVENK
+910 EDGFAMLSQVKNM
-923 PTVLEAANCIL
+923 PTELDAANCVL

-951 VAVVGVKDAE
+951 VAVVNVKDAE